1 MTKRNQ
7 KGFSLL
13 ELLVVVAVF
22 TVLTGAVFE
31 LLTVAQQRYRAES
44 EFLDSFQSARLGID
58 QMTRDVHAAG
68 FPPANSFQVPPPANS
83 VASTPFA
90 WSPNYQGL
98 PPVNPGCTAPAPGA
112 VGTCGNPNGFDL
124 IIETTPQPGAGV
136 QWIRYALGGPGL
148 PATAQVPTTLYRG
161 VTAKVAGQDP
171 LVATNAVLVP
181 YVENVMNN
189 APAAQM
195 AAIQAAY
202 PTMFPGNNAVPVFQ
216 YYFDPNDT
224 NAPCAAQPALP
235 TPQVAS
241 APPCILEVDITL
253 IVQSVSPDPKTGR
266 PRVGTLTAR
275 AIRVNPRQ

>member
-1 MTKRNQ
+1 MTKQKQ

-58 QMTRDVHAAG
+58 QMTRDIHAAG
-68 FPPANSFQVPPPANS
+68 FPPANSFPAPPAPNL

-90 WSPNYQGL
+90 WSQAQGY
-98 PPVNPGCTAPAPGA
+98 PGA
-112 VGTCGNPNGFDL
+112 PCTLGACMVPNGFNL
-124 IIETTPQPGAGV
+124 IIETTPRPGAGV
-136 QWIRYALGGPGL
+136 QWIRYWL
-148 PATAQVPTTLYRG
+148 PDGATTLMRG
-161 VTAKVAGQDP
+161 VVAKPQAPADP
-171 LVATNAVLVP
+171 LAATNALGIMVP

-195 AAIQAAY
+195 AAIRAAY
-202 PTMFPGNNAVPVFQ
+202 PAMFPGNAPVPVFQ
-216 YYFDPNDT
+216 YQFDTINPNDPT
-224 NAPCAAQPALP
+224 CSPQAPAIPPA
-235 TPQVAS
+235 T
-241 APPCILEVDITL
+241 PPCILEVNITL

-275 AIRVNPRQ
+275 AMRVNPRQ